1 MTPGPR
7 SSYLKQLMLWFLLLL
22 VGAALVNLLV
32 DPYALFGTPRITG
45 LSQIKPAS
53 ANRLRISKPYQVRR
67 NQPRALVGGNSRPE
81 MGIDP
86 GHVCWPD
93 DMRPIYNLG
102 LPGVGVYRQART
114 LQHASYKNDVVLI
127 LWGLDF
133 ADFLSPRHAYDNTPW
148 PPGKREYEDGL
159 VVNAD
164 GTENSDYALTRFQTY
179 LKTLVSL
186 DTLVDSLETVFQQD
200 NPYSSN
206 RLDNGFNPARDY
218 ISIIRSEGQQ
228 VLFQQKNREI
238 EKRFSGEGL
247 TIFSEHENNSE
258 EFMSLEHL
266 LSSMARQ
273 NIQVYLFINPYH
285 IDYLSAIYRNG
296 LWNDFELW
304 KLQLAKIANRYHVPI
319 WDFSIIT
326 RYNTEPSPRSGAGG
340 KTLDWFWEP
349 AHYKREVGDM
359 MLETMLPD
367 WCRKTLAEPVGIKL
381 DLKSID
387 MVLEKERIKVDSM
400 SRKEAL

>member
-1 MTPGPR
+1 MATR
-7 SSYLKQLMLWFLLLL
+7 E
-22 VGAALVNLLV
+22 
-32 DPYALFGTPRITG
+32 TR
-45 LSQIKPAS
+45 
-53 ANRLRISKPYQVRR
+53 VR
-67 NQPRALVGGNSRPE
+67 G
-81 MGIDP
+81 
-86 GHVCWPD
+86 W
-93 DMRPIYNLG
+93 
-102 LPGVGVYRQART
+102 
-114 LQHASYKNDVVLI
+114 
-127 LWGLDF
+127 
-133 ADFLSPRHAYDNTPW
+133 
-148 PPGKREYEDGL
+148 L

-164 GTENSDYALTRFQTY
+164 GTENSDYTLTRFQTY
-179 LKTLVSL
+179 LTTLVSL

-238 EKRFSGEGL
+238 EKRFSREGL
-247 TIFSEHENNSE
+247 TIFSGHENSSE

-304 KLQLAKIANRYHVPI
+304 KLQLVKIANRYHVPI

-326 RYNTEPSPRSGAGG
+326 RYNTEPSPRSEAGG

-367 WCRKTLAEPVGIKL
+367 WCRKTLADPVGIQL

-387 MVLEKERIKVDSM
+387 IVLEKERIEVDSM